1 MKDLILLA
9 SEIQQSFSERN
20 WKFCFIGGIALLR
33 WGEPRLTLDIDI
45 SLFTGFGNEE
55 SYIDLLIAQ
64 YKSRISNAKEF
75 ALSNRVLLLQS
86 EDGIGIDIALAGL
99 PFEKQII
106 ENSSIFEFTKDCKL
120 LTCSP
125 DDLIILK
132 AFADRYKDWAD
143 IESIIKTHKD
153 LNQKY
158 ILKYLKPLC
167 KIKESPE
174 ILKKLKDLFKKFLNN

>member
-9 SEIQQSFSERN
+9 SEIQESFQEMN

-55 SYIDLLIAQ
+55 PYIDLLIAQ
-64 YKSRISNAKEF
+64 YRSRISDAKAF
-75 ALSNRVLLLQS
+75 ALSNRVLLLES

-99 PFEKQII
+99 HFEKMVI
-106 ENSSIFEFTKDCKL
+106 EHSSLFEFIKGHRL
-120 LTCSP
+120 LTCSAE
-125 DDLIILK
+125 DLIILK

-143 IESIIKTHKD
+143 IESIIIKDHKALD
-153 LNQKY
+153 QKY
-158 ILKYLKPLC
+158 IFKYLKPLC
-167 KIKESPE
+167 DIKESPE
-174 ILKKLKDLFKKFLNN
+174 ILIKLKELFL